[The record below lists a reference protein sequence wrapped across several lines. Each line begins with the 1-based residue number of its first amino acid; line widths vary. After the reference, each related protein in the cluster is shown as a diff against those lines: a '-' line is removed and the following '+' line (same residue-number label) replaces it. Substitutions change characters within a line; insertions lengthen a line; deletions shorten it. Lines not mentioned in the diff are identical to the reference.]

1 MIFLMRKIVPATTV
15 RTFPPACF
23 QNSLTKNEPM
33 TTKTRLFTI
42 LIGLATA
49 GSLSAATLP
58 SVTSG
63 TAFLHLDGS
72 GIDATG
78 GPGGTL
84 RWTDNISGV
93 NFDLSGPLGTSPTQE
108 SVTVN
113 GFARQAVRFPGGD
126 SALTSTTNLQLFPT
140 SSSGLTAFVL
150 FDVDSNAGQ
159 KFVFNQGVSAPF
171 PGNNFEIGID
181 TGVGAG
187 DGNFGLHKGHGNAT
201 IAPAGTILSDTFTLT
216 TITVLPAGNSP
227 ANVTIHQDGTALS
240 LANDNQGYL
249 NAGSYATDFRP
260 IDIGGRNDGATG
272 NFNSLHDGDIVEVV
286 IYQGALTDADRMAV
300 EAALLVPEPSAFV
313 LAALGLLP
321 LGLRRRRN

>member
-1 MIFLMRKIVPATTV
+1 MLTRHDLATT
-15 RTFPPACF
+15 PALLLA
-23 QNSLTKNEPM
+23 SAL
-33 TTKTRLFTI
+33 
-42 LIGLATA
+42 LITG
-49 GSLSAATLP
+49 TLQAVP
-58 SVTSG
+58 LPNVASG
-63 TAFLHLDGS
+63 TLLLHLDDT

-84 RWTDNISGV
+84 QWTDNAGGV
-93 NFDLSGPLGTSPTQE
+93 VFQLSGPLGTSPTQE

-113 GFARQAVRFPGGD
+113 EIARQAVRFPGGD
-126 SALTSTTNLQLFPT
+126 SALTSTTNLQLFAT
-140 SSSGLTAFVL
+140 NSDGLTAFVL
-150 FDVDSNAGQ
+150 FDVDSTAGQ

-181 TGVGAG
+181 TGIGDG

-240 LANDNQGYL
+240 VANDNQGYL
-249 NAGSYATDFRP
+249 NAGSYATDLRP

-272 NFNSLHDGDIVEVV
+272 NFCTPTYPGSDRAGKTGLKKQFPSNNPTVNPSMRP
-286 IYQGALTDADRMAV
+286 ADERRCSS
-300 EAALLVPEPSAFV
+300 PTAF
-313 LAALGLLP
+313 LICKSPPIRPKIWEP
-321 LGLRRRRN
+321 LG